1 MIIAHLVGGLGN
13 QLFLYA
19 TAYALAKRYGYAVR
33 FNFDWYNIYGKDHL
47 EYQLHK
53 LRLDYL
59 EEKDKHRLDALVITG
74 YHQNPNNFIEYRNEL
89 TNMIKTSIKYPVLP
103 KKTVA
108 VHIRRN
114 DYVQLGRNL
123 EMEYYH
129 KALKKFKGFTPM
141 VFTDDSKWARGQNI
155 GKVYQSIGVV
165 EDMLSMSTAEAF
177 IIANSTYSWWSAY
190 LSGKN
195 RVIYPKELLDS
206 NINLGLKEWRKL

>member
-1 MIIAHLVGGLGN
+1 MIITHLVGGLGN

-19 TAYALAKRYGYAVR
+19 TTYALAKKYGHEIK
-33 FNFDWYNIYGKDHL
+33 FDLGWYIVYSREDALFQL
-47 EYQLHK
+47 EKFK
-53 LRLDYL
+53 LKTL
-59 EEKDKHRLDALVITG
+59 EEKGKHRLDTLTITG

-89 TNMIKTSIKYPVLP
+89 TSMIKTSIKYPVLP

-114 DYVQLGRNL
+114 DYIQLGRNL

-206 NINLGLKEWRKL
+206 NTNLGLKEWRKL